1 MSNEKM
7 AIRKDDPRERYLY
20 DAEFRTLVDAMLKL
34 VENCQF
40 TPFELKQAL
49 NLALTMHEELTLRP
63 LPFKSSPRVDT
74 PWENDEELERKAPPK
89 TIKQL
94 LSNLFGK
101 KEEI

>member
-40 TPFELKQAL
+40 TPFELRQAL
-49 NLALTMHEELTLRP
+49 VLALIKYEELTLRAS
-63 LPFKSSPRVDT
+63 PFKLSPKIDIL
-74 PWENDEELERKAPPK
+74 WGNEK
-89 TIKQL
+89 
-94 LSNLFGK
+94 
-101 KEEI
+101 